1 MSRGKQEQATP
12 PLPPNRLQRERM
24 MFGADTDREN
34 KTKKQYKEP
43 NETKTYFLDEQNLT
57 SLQLNQPKKKKKKK
71 EDMDLNL

>member
-1 MSRGKQEQATP
+1 
-12 PLPPNRLQRERM
+12 M

-57 SLQLNQPKKKKKKK
+57 SL
-71 EDMDLNL
+71 